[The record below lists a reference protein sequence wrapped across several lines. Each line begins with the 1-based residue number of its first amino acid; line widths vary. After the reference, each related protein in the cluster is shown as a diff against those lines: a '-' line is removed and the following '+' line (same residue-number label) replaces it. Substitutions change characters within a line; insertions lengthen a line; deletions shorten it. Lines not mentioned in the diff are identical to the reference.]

1 MEKRI
6 LLDRI
11 AKDDEERLLFARIMD
26 KKEQSERRSTA
37 QWTDFLSPAE
47 VERAKDLLCACGV
60 FDGYRFCG
68 GYENAERC
76 RLCFLPSW
84 QEESDEDEGIA
95 YLHAAFYESGALSH
109 RDFLG
114 SILALGLVRGKIGD
128 IAVREQ
134 SCDIVVTPDAVELLL
149 REWKSAGRIALRV
162 SQITKEQWQGPE
174 QKTKEIRDT
183 VASLRLDAVIAVG
196 LSTSRG
202 KASEWVS
209 EGRVQK
215 NYRPCNKSDSAVAQG
230 DVISVRGV
238 GKFTLQEV
246 GGLSKKGRIGIVAKR
261 YL

>member
-6 LLDRI
+6 FLDRI

-26 KKEQSERRSTA
+26 RREQCERRGMP
-37 QWTDFLSPAE
+37 QWTDFLSPAQA
-47 VERAKDLLCACGV
+47 ERSKDLLHTAGI
-60 FDGYRFCG
+60 FDGYVFCG
-68 GYENAERC
+68 GYEGAERC
-76 RLCFLPSW
+76 RLCFLPEW
-84 QEESDEDEGIA
+84 QEEANESEGIV
-95 YLHAAFYESGALSH
+95 YLHTAFYESGVLSH

-114 SILALGLVRGKIGD
+114 SLLGLGLSRGKIGD
-128 IAVREQ
+128 IAVHEQ
-134 SCDIVVTPDAVELLL
+134 TCDIVVAQDVADLIL
-149 REWKSAGRIALRV
+149 REWKSAGRVALRV
-162 SQITKEQWQGPE
+162 STVSKEQWQAPE

-215 NYRPCNKSDSAVAQG
+215 NYRPCGKSDGSVAQG

-238 GKFTLQEV
+238 GKFVLQEV